1 MKRSIALAGLMVL
14 AAASS
19 AAAQGRPAPQL
30 PNQGGAVTQ
39 HSCMP
44 GSYSVSQSP
53 DGRSVTVLFD
63 SLIAN
68 APTGRPRIVRTTC
81 RIAIPLTLPEGH
93 SASLVS
99 VDYRGYAQVASRQAA
114 EIAVDYDLGRN
125 VRLPRFHRLLTGPQD
140 TDFSYTDR
148 PTGYAQVA
156 GCGRAAATAPVLNLT
171 TSVAVSTGG
180 QQPQAMIAL
189 DSSDQATGGGLT
201 FRFNVQPCTRA
212 GPGGDVSVLSGW

>member
-19 AAAQGRPAPQL
+19 AAAQGRPAQQL
-30 PNQGGAVTQ
+30 PWQGAVTQ
-39 HSCMP
+39 NSCMP

-68 APTGRPRIVRTTC
+68 APTGRARIVRTSC
-81 RIAIPLTLPEGH
+81 RIAIPLTLPEGY
-93 SASLVS
+93 SANLVS
-99 VDYRGYAQVASRQAA
+99 VDYRGFAQVASRQAA

-125 VRLPRFHRLLTGPQD
+125 VRLPRFHRILTGPQD

-148 PTGYAQVA
+148 PTGQAQVA

-171 TSVAVSTGG
+171 ASVAVSTGG
-180 QQPQAMIAL
+180 QQPTAMIAL
-189 DSSDQATGGGLT
+189 DSSDQAAGGGLT
-201 FRFNVQPCTRA
+201 FRFNVQPCGRA
-212 GPGGDVSVLSGW
+212 GPGGDVAVLSGW